1 LCSVDS
7 VERLNYKVPNNEVV
21 MLGKLRVG
29 AVRLRNVGSALI
41 ALGAVAFMGL
51 AAAATPSAAASAPAP
66 GGSAPMM
73 EKKNAPAAKEKL
85 IDVNSASRAELKTL
99 PGIGDAEADRII
111 AGRPYLSKVHIVTES
126 GIPEGVYQ
134 SIRHRIVAVQNKQA
148 QAKLKALMEEQEKEK
163 EAPKQQR

>member
-1 LCSVDS
+1 MLH
-7 VERLNYKVPNNEVV
+7 NNEVLI
-21 MLGKLRVG
+21 LGKPGTEFLRQLLAYGVLV
-29 AVRLRNVGSALI
+29 ALAAIASA
-41 ALGAVAFMGL
+41 GV
-51 AAAATPSAAASAPAP
+51 AAAAGAGPAASAPAS
-66 GGSAPMM
+66 GGSAPVL

-99 PGIGDAEADRII
+99 PGIGDAEADKII

-148 QAKLKALMEEQEKEK
+148 QAKLKALMKEQEKEKEK

>member
-1 LCSVDS
+1 
-7 VERLNYKVPNNEVV
+7 

-29 AVRLRNVGSALI
+29 AVRLRIVGGALI
-41 ALGAVAFMGL
+41 ALGAVACAGV
-51 AAAATPSAAASAPAP
+51 AAAAGPSAAASAPAP

-99 PGIGDAEADRII
+99 PGIGDAEADKII
-111 AGRPYLSKVHIVTES
+111 AGRPYLSKVHIVTQT

-148 QAKLKALMEEQEKEK
+148 QAKLKALMKEQQ
-163 EAPKQQR
+163 KQQQ

>member
-7 VERLNYKVPNNEVV
+7 VERLNYKVPSNEVV
-21 MLGKLRVG
+21 MLGKPRVG
-29 AVRLRNVGSALI
+29 AVRLWIVGGALI
-41 ALGAVAFMGL
+41 ALGAVAFTGF
-51 AAAATPSAAASAPAP
+51 AAAAAPGLAASAPAP
-66 GGSAPMM
+66 GASAPMM
-73 EKKNAPAAKEKL
+73 QKKNAPAAKEKL

-99 PGIGDAEADRII
+99 PGIGDAEADKII

-148 QAKLKALMEEQEKEK
+148 QAKLKALMKEQQ
-163 EAPKQQR
+163 KQQQ